1 MIVHN
6 LMIKKQKLSL
16 HTFSKIVTTMK
27 ENGRI
32 IKEMEVGGRFGT
44 MDRHMKDTGK
54 TTLLMDMEG

>member
-1 MIVHN
+1 
-6 LMIKKQKLSL
+6 MIKKQKLSL

-32 IKEMEVGGRFGT
+32 IKEMEVGGRFGRT
-44 MDRHMKDTGK
+44 GRHMKDTGK